1 MDFSSQL
8 EGTFDVLR
16 SGVVGAKGGAHLS
29 ARQKFHRD
37 KILATIE
44 HKRAAGMAPAEAVTD
59 YVRDAAFTTLNRF
72 VALKMLEARDLVQ
85 ECITKGEQSTGY
97 REFCGM
103 APGLVL
109 LPDAA
114 GYRLYI
120 ESLLDELS
128 TEIKVLFDRR
138 DASSVLWPKRQTFDA
153 LLDTLNTTDLADIW
167 REDESIGWV
176 YQFFNSPEERDA
188 AKRQKRVPESGR
200 EISLRSQYFTPKHV
214 VQFLMDNTLGV
225 IWSDMHSNQTTSGID
240 SAFMVASDTA
250 ASMSRELRDPRDIRV
265 LDPAC
270 GSGHFLLYAF
280 NLYLSFYQEAWA
292 DHTSPPS
299 EATSR
304 TLREDYPTKAAL
316 LAALPSLILRHN
328 LFGVD
333 LDVRCAQ
340 IASLALWLRAQRAYR
355 DLEVSRGERPAIART
370 NIVVAAPIAAQR
382 TVTES
387 FLEELRPDVAGIF
400 RVVLDEMEM
409 AGQAGMLLRV
419 EDKLRAAIQATVG
432 RHGDLFRKT
441 DEEAWAST
449 EQSLISA
456 LGSYPG
462 SGASGDQ
469 LRRHL
474 FSDDVAHG
482 LDFIDICRQRYDAVV
497 LNPPYTEVGGALGQY
512 LRKSYTENW
521 TNLYSAFIERALE
534 LSRGRVGVVCSE
546 SILTGYRMRNLR
558 QEFIEGRKL
567 VALAPLDR
575 LTFDG
580 MGLPTV
586 AFVLDRRP
594 NPTSAVL
601 GRLNLSGFVTT
612 DVITPEAVSAKV
624 DFVLTPELIQ
634 HGHTAWE
641 DTSQLGEKY
650 ALITSGNRTFD
661 DFRYIR
667 MWWEVNPDA
676 IGEYWHPWQKG
687 GEYQPFFSSSPFVMR
702 WNKAT
707 NGHEIRVFGV
717 QRVGTDAQ
725 VAQSSRY
732 WWRPGIVGPTM
743 TTGGGFNARVL
754 PAGQIISAK
763 STGIFPKRTNETF
776 FVLGLLNSRA
786 IRWML
791 FQQGAGLSGNTGKI
805 QNLPIVEPSDGQKQR
820 IDALSRKAVQAIAA
834 LECSRENSPY
844 FVNPIEDC
852 SSTESEYRSLIA
864 DLDGEFSSLFAINN
878 FDARIPTGTDLAD
891 KAIAQA
897 TGVRS
902 TGSDW
907 RIVSYFFGI
916 AMGRWR
922 FCRRDAFPITAD
934 ALFEPM
940 PHRPPA
946 AEVRPVAAPP
956 LLVDDEGHP
965 EDVISALYA
974 AANLVP
980 EASFDELV
988 DRLAK
993 GFKGGLREWVR
1004 TTFFDLHRTQYSEGR
1019 RKAPIYWQLAT
1030 PTASYSIWLYA
1041 HSLTSDTLYQ
1051 VQNDYVA
1058 PKLVHEER
1066 RLEAMRNEYGDKPNA
1081 GERKQLASQENFV
1094 DEIRVFLEEVKRV
1107 AALWSPNLDDG
1118 IVLNFAVL
1126 WRLVSHRASWQKELK
1141 GAWDALSSGEYD
1153 WANLAMHLWPER
1165 VVPQCVTDRSLAI
1178 AHGLEDVF
1186 WEGGANGK
1194 WKPRPIPTQRVDELI
1209 RERTSVAVKAAL
1221 KGLAEASVPSGSK
1234 ARTRRSSS

>member
-1 MDFSSQL
+1 MDKSTRNAIERATQQARKLLEEDFSSQL

-16 SGVVGAKGGAHLS
+16 SGVLGTNGGAHLS
-29 ARQKFHRD
+29 TRQKSRRD

-44 HKRAAGMAPAEAVTD
+44 HKRAAGMTAAEAVTD

-72 VALKMLEARDLVQ
+72 VALKMLEARELVQ
-85 ECITKGEQSTGY
+85 ECITKGEQSAGY

-120 ESLLDELS
+120 ENLLDELS

-153 LLDTLNTTDLADIW
+153 LLAALNTADLTEVW
-167 REDESIGWV
+167 SVDESIGWV
-176 YQFFNSPEERDA
+176 YQFFNSPEERNA
-188 AKRQKRVPESGR
+188 VKRQKRVPESGR

-225 IWSDMHSNQTTSGID
+225 IWSDMHSSQSTSGTTS
-240 SAFMVASDTA
+240 SFMVVSDTA
-250 ASMSRELRDPRDIRV
+250 ASASRQLRDPRDIRV

-270 GSGHFLLYAF
+270 GSGHFLLYAYD
-280 NLYLSFYQEAWA
+280 LYLLFYQEAWA

-316 LAALPSLILRHN
+316 LAALPCLILRHN

-355 DLEVSRGERPAIART
+355 DLEVPRGERPAISRT

-382 TVTES
+382 AVTES
-387 FLEELRPDVAGIF
+387 FLEKLREEVASIF
-400 RVVLDEMEM
+400 RVVLNEMEM
-409 AGQAGMLLRV
+409 AGQAGVLLRI

-432 RHGDLFRKT
+432 QHGDLFGKT
-441 DEEAWAST
+441 DEEAWVST
-449 EQSLISA
+449 EDSLISA
-456 LGSYPG
+456 LGSYPLG
-462 SGASGDQ
+462 SASGDQ

-482 LDFIDICRQRYDAVV
+482 LDFIDICRHRYDAVV

-534 LSRGRVGVVCSE
+534 LSRGRVGVVCSDG
-546 SILTGYRMRNLR
+546 ILTGYRMRNLR
-558 QEFIEGRKL
+558 QKFIEGRKL

-586 AFVLDRRP
+586 AFVLDRETISTP
-594 NPTSAVL
+594 AVL
-601 GRLNLSGFVTT
+601 GHLTSSGFVAT

-624 DFVLTPELIQ
+624 NFVLTPELIR
-634 HGHTAWE
+634 HGHDAWG
-641 DTSQLGEKY
+641 DASQLGEKY

-667 MWWEVNPDA
+667 MWWEVNPDT

-687 GEYQPFFSSSPFVMR
+687 GEYQPFFSSTPFVMR
-702 WNKAT
+702 WDNAT
-707 NGHEIRVFGV
+707 DGYENRVFGI

-732 WWRPGIVGPTM
+732 WWRSGIVGPTM
-743 TTGGGFNARVL
+743 NTTGAGFNARVL

-763 STGIFPKRTNETF
+763 STGIFPKRSDDTF

-791 FQQGAGLSGNTGKI
+791 FQQGAGLAGNTGKI
-805 QNLPIVEPSDGQKQR
+805 KNLPIIEPSHSQRQR
-820 IDALSRKAVQAIAA
+820 IDALSRRAVLAIAV
-834 LECSRENSPY
+834 LERSRENSSC
-844 FVNPIEDC
+844 FVNPIEDF
-852 SSTESEYRSLIA
+852 SNAESEYRSLIG
-864 DLDGEFSSLFAINN
+864 DLDDEFSSLFSINEL
-878 FDARIPTGTDLAD
+878 DARIPTGSELAD

-897 TGVRS
+897 TGVGS
-902 TGSDW
+902 AGSDW

-922 FCRRDAFPITAD
+922 FCRRDSFPITAD

-946 AEVRPVAAPP
+946 AEAGPVGAPP
-956 LLVDDEGHP
+956 VLVDDEGHP
-965 EDVISALYA
+965 EDVISALYSA
-974 AANLVP
+974 ARLVS
-980 EASFDELV
+980 EASFDVLV

-993 GFKGGLREWVR
+993 GFNGGLREWVR
-1004 TTFFDLHRTQYSEGR
+1004 MAFFDLHRAQYSEGR
-1019 RKAPIYWQLAT
+1019 RKAPIYWHLGY
-1030 PTASYSIWLYA
+1030 SY
-1041 HSLTSDTLYQ
+1041 
-1051 VQNDYVA
+1051 
-1058 PKLVHEER
+1058 R
-1066 RLEAMRNEYGDKPNA
+1066 
-1081 GERKQLASQENFV
+1081 
-1094 DEIRVFLEEVKRV
+1094 
-1107 AALWSPNLDDG
+1107 
-1118 IVLNFAVL
+1118 
-1126 WRLVSHRASWQKELK
+1126 
-1141 GAWDALSSGEYD
+1141 
-1153 WANLAMHLWPER
+1153 
-1165 VVPQCVTDRSLAI
+1165 
-1178 AHGLEDVF
+1178 
-1186 WEGGANGK
+1186 
-1194 WKPRPIPTQRVDELI
+1194 
-1209 RERTSVAVKAAL
+1209 
-1221 KGLAEASVPSGSK
+1221 
-1234 ARTRRSSS
+1234 